1 MNLSYTCTQTNNYP
15 VINEN
20 MQIKS
25 KGIMFVESISKK
37 HTVEQYRNI
46 TNNKRHRLPVLFLV
60 NCSVSV
66 KGLIRTAKSCLQF

>member
-25 KGIMFVESISKK
+25 KGVTFVQSISKK
-37 HTVEQYRNI
+37 KTYSIINFGELLRQCEGSDH
-46 TNNKRHRLPVLFLV
+46 
-60 NCSVSV
+60 NC
-66 KGLIRTAKSCLQF
+66 